1 MSDLFSI
8 SLGKAQFLNLYFFAR
23 MNKTMKS
30 ARVWLITTPS
40 VMFVSFVLL
49 ESSLHKLL
57 TVKVNQWTTSQHF
70 SDKSKHIFKTSRSFV
85 SFLRMTFL
93 NKWEKTRLVYS
104 LHSLCQNQYVSPK
117 DDTYLI
123 FSRFPQ
129 QCYPLVNLTFL
140 KLVFYF
146 LISFYAKA
154 THA

>member
-8 SLGKAQFLNLYFFAR
+8 SLCKAQFLNLYFFAR

-30 ARVWLITTPS
+30 ASVWLITTPS

-57 TVKVNQWTTSQHF
+57 TVEVNQWTTSQHF
-70 SDKSKHIFKTSRSFV
+70 SDESKHIFKTSMSFV
-85 SFLRMTFL
+85 SFLRMKFL
-93 NKWEKTRLVYS
+93 NKWKKTRLVYC
-104 LHSLCQNQYVSPK
+104 LHSLCQNQYVWPK

-123 FSRFPQ
+123 FSQFPQ

-140 KLVFYF
+140 KLVFFIYLFF
-146 LISFYAKA
+146 LC
-154 THA
+154 